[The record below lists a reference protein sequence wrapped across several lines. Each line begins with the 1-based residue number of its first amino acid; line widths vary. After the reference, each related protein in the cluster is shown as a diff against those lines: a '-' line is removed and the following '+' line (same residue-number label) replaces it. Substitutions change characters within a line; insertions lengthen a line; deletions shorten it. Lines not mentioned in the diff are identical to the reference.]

1 MARTAATIPIGAD
14 TRQLEKDIQIALSR
28 DFKLKGIN
36 EKAITQPL
44 GRITGASNEF
54 QKSLDASN
62 ARVIAFGASAG
73 IIYQVQKSFSDL
85 IRTTIDVEKSLK
97 DINVIL
103 NASPATLRAFGDELF
118 NIAKNTGQT
127 FKEVAQAA
135 TEFSRQGLGVE
146 ETLKRTRDALILTRL
161 SGLDTVSSV
170 EALTAA
176 VNSFSKVGLDSTTVI
191 NKLAN
196 VDAAFAVSSG
206 DLASALQRVG
216 TTALDAGVNF
226 DELLAI
232 VTSVQQSTARGGAVI
247 GNSLKTIFTRIQR
260 KDTLEA
266 LSGIGVAVKDLE
278 GNTLPAIGI
287 LEQLAKKFDSLSDSQ
302 KSVVAEQVGGVF
314 QINIL
319 KAALGDLSK
328 EYSVYKNALDVA
340 GSSTDQAMQRN
351 EALNQTVSALLNK
364 TLANVTRVG
373 SQVGESAFK
382 PTIDNLLTTLN
393 KGLDAF
399 SLDTSTTGGKIGKGL
414 VEGIGTFI
422 SGPGIVLLTAIVGKL
437 FLNLS
442 KFALD
447 SLKSFLSLNQAA
459 EQRSLIQQKILD
471 IMLKEPQL
479 IASVLSKQINL
490 LQVEDQIL
498 NTIKAQTLERQRA
511 ASMANQLTGNLV
523 NRGVIV
529 GKGNILTA
537 NTKTRSEGHIPEIY
551 GALAGGYVPGKIKQM
566 IMPGEGKI
574 TYNDAET
581 IKQFPGMS
589 QPAILPPRSSKAGQ
603 KYEKDFSNKLGF
615 NPYASQGFVPN
626 FALAGAKLES
636 YIQKEFAK
644 KGFISISEDEASV
657 AKSAGIPVKYLYND
671 YPFIDQTYRK
681 DLTSLFK
688 TREEQKAGERA
699 ANIKQ
704 EMGVGGFSNKRP
716 FSNYGVIFPSFSQ
729 DAPGISAGYATDAK
743 KQRRAYRFKTFPFP
757 AANFDIN
764 EKLYED
770 IRKNLIDISSNYFR
784 GLITKP
790 QVVDTNRFKAN
801 IQSNL
806 SRSAVESSLGQVFE
820 AGIKSSISATTLNQ
834 TQGFDLS
841 PDELSRVQQR
851 FKLPY
856 RNFGIASQVDLKNSL
871 SEGNLNSMAGKIYR
885 FENPSDN
892 MSKTKSRY
900 NGFIPNFAGLQK
912 ALDAEK
918 AMGGQPVIDFQ
929 KNIGLYVRD
938 GNTQKSFSDVEKDHP
953 EGIQNAI
960 KNSKILQT
968 SFNRGFTPNFAP
980 LVDTSKPISPLNQ
993 QVAQANIRGGLNYSN
1008 LQTSVKLLED
1018 AGMRSAYSLNNST
1031 SRLTKFGDSMKNMA
1045 STVDRFNQKMEGT
1058 ILTLS
1063 FLAPSLIQ
1071 TAAQFAPQDAR
1082 TQAKYN
1088 TVSQATQYGGLGFQV
1103 GIPLA
1108 AAAAPAIGPFAAGI
1122 PLATAAIGAGYGAFA
1137 GNKQGEEML
1146 KQEKVQSLS
1155 KELAILQD
1163 RFNQTQ
1169 GSIQQVTP
1177 LIDQYKRTLSL
1188 DGPNDIKKAN
1198 LDIIFEKIVDQV
1210 SMLPVDIQ
1218 AGVLDKIREGKFE
1231 EIGSLMAQNFAKGAA
1246 EVRAKEIAIFFE
1258 SLNTQ
1263 GGVKSKEEA
1272 KVAARALL
1280 DVRSNE
1286 TGLRYTSTLAKTEEG
1301 RKQID
1306 GVINQLNN
1314 LSQTNRTKNN
1324 TDLQGLKDLQTS
1336 VDSTGQL
1343 TLSKKLSGQE
1353 GSMQYAGA
1361 FVDSLM
1367 KDATNTPAKNYLA
1380 DGKAPENNKKIAE
1393 QTATAALTLENFV
1406 NTLKGIYT
1414 DANGKV
1420 APEFQDVANKA
1431 IKIAI
1436 STGNLDDAVK
1446 FTIEELQR
1454 TKAAAGQLTENVLRS
1469 IQTTQDFIDAYRND
1483 LQNMEQ
1489 FTALD
1494 IQKYMKTI
1502 GQGEDFSPGKLLAG
1516 EYEKQ
1521 LRQIDSEIL
1530 NQDSRDLIVK
1540 SVTEQEAVL
1549 REKLKSRIITE
1560 DQYKNAL
1567 LALIEN
1573 QKTESK
1579 RAGGLMFA
1587 DQYKQEKQGE
1597 REARLLS
1604 GKAVSEGRKVLDVGD
1619 AFFTEFDYKTEDLYR
1634 DLQNGAM
1641 DTAKTIKSEMGNAF
1655 QSIIDNSQTADQAFT
1670 NMALNISRRIQQLA
1684 LEAAVNQTF
1693 SSLFQGTGL
1702 SDIFKF
1708 SAGGSVKN
1716 YATGGEVTGGSKQ
1729 KDDVLSLLM
1738 GGEYVIKKSAVNRY
1752 GVNFLDQLNNL
1763 KVPKMADG
1771 GSLRQGGE
1779 SQYISMTNTSRKS
1792 SAEEVNASEAIR
1804 LAQLQR
1810 DVVDL
1815 PGENPNSGGGFFYQ
1829 GAANYQYDNPLY
1841 PTEGS
1846 FNVDSNL
1853 SDAALYDPNN
1863 PQSEKL
1869 KERYVNLQDYLAERI
1884 NSKDAYD
1891 KQYAEDARNLEI
1903 ANSKQKAMIDQI
1915 NKSQRDAYN
1924 QARNNGLIGG
1934 ALTAGAILGAGAFS
1948 RYASPLIKNFLSPGG
1963 GSPFKAGNLF
1973 GSSDTRKATG
1983 TSPADAFGT
1992 GSSGRLPVG
2001 RAKGSPKGGE
2011 KDNIPALLMGGE
2023 YVINKKAVKK
2033 YGQGFFDNINYSRI
2047 PKFARGG
2054 PVGNESI
2061 NPNPQNFND
2070 FTPQI
2075 NTSPSRQMFNDF
2087 TAPISTSPDRQIFN
2101 NSTPPIYQSAQPNT
2115 TPDRQVIRQNVDQ
2128 SQDNSS
2134 SSNITNNVN
2143 VNVTVSP
2150 QGTAQTTVAQNT
2162 NANESDS
2169 SSAFDLNQ
2177 SKALAY
2183 KIKLEVVK
2191 IIGEQQRLGGL
2202 LRR

>member
-14 TRQLEKDIQIALSR
+14 TRQLERDIQIALSK
-28 DFKLKGIN
+28 DFKLKGLN
-36 EKAITQPL
+36 EKAFTQPL
-44 GRITGASNEF
+44 GRITGATNEF

-73 IIYQVQKSFSDL
+73 IIYQVQKSFADL

-103 NASPATLRAFGDELF
+103 NASPATLKAFGDQLF
-118 NIAKNTGQT
+118 DIAKNTGQT
-127 FKEVAQAA
+127 FKEVATAA
-135 TEFSRQGLGVE
+135 TELARQGLGVE

-170 EALTAA
+170 EALTSA
-176 VNSFSKVGLDSTTVI
+176 VNSFSKVGLDSTVVI

-206 DLASALQRVG
+206 DLANAIQRVG

-226 DELLAI
+226 DQLLAI
-232 VTSVQQSTARGGAVI
+232 VTSVQQTTARGGAVI

-260 KDTLEA
+260 QDTLES
-266 LSGIGVAVKDLE
+266 LSGIGIAVKDLQ

-287 LEQLAKKFDSLSDSQ
+287 LEQLARKFDSLSDSQ
-302 KSVVAEQVGGVF
+302 KSVIAEQVGGVF

-328 EYSVYKNALDVA
+328 EYSVYTNALDVA
-340 GSSTDQAMQRN
+340 GSSTDQAIQRN
-351 EALNQTVSALLNK
+351 EELNQTVSALLNK

-373 SQVGESAFK
+373 SQIGESAFK
-382 PTIDNLLTTLN
+382 PTINNLLTTLN

-422 SGPGIVLLTAIVGKL
+422 SGPGIVLLTAIIGKL

-459 EQRSLIQQKILD
+459 EQRTLIQQKILD
-471 IMLKEPQL
+471 IISKEPQL

-490 LQVEDQIL
+490 LQIEDQIL
-498 NTIKAQTLERQRA
+498 STIKAQTLERQRA
-511 ASMANQLTGNLV
+511 ASIASQLTGNLV
-523 NRGVIV
+523 NRGVVV
-529 GKGNILTA
+529 GKGNILTTSA
-537 NTKTRSEGHIPEIY
+537 KTRSEGHLPEIY
-551 GALAGGYVPGKIKQM
+551 GALAGGYVPGQVKQM

-574 TYNDAET
+574 IYNDAET
-581 IKQFPGMS
+581 IKKFPGMS
-589 QPAILPPRSSKAGQ
+589 QPAILPPYSSEAGK
-603 KYEKDFSNKLGF
+603 KYEKDFSNKFGF

-626 FALAGAKLES
+626 FALAGAKLDS

-644 KGFISISEDEASV
+644 KGFISISADEAAV
-657 AKSAGIPVKYLYND
+657 AKNSGIPVKYLYGD
-671 YPFIDQTYRK
+671 YPFIEQKYRTN
-681 DLTSLFK
+681 LTSLYK
-688 TREEQKAGERA
+688 TVEEEKAGVRA
-699 ANIKQ
+699 INIKEQ
-704 EMGVGGFSNKRP
+704 MGVGGFSNKRP
-716 FSNYGVIFPSFSQ
+716 FSNYGVVFPSFSQ
-729 DAPGISAGYATDAK
+729 DAPGISAGYVTDAK
-743 KQRRAYRFKTFPFP
+743 KQRRSYRFKTFPFP

-770 IRKNLIDISSNYFR
+770 IRKNLIDISANYFR

-790 QVVDTNRFKAN
+790 QLVDTNRFKVN

-820 AGIKSSISATTLNQ
+820 AGIKSSISSTTLSEIE
-834 TQGFDLS
+834 GFDLS
-841 PDELSRVQQR
+841 ADELSRIQKR

-856 RNFGIASQVDLKNSL
+856 GNFGVASQVDLKNSL
-871 SEGNLNSMAGKIYR
+871 SEGNLNSMARKIYR
-885 FENPSDN
+885 FENPADN
-892 MSKTKSRY
+892 ISKTKARY
-900 NGFIPNFAGLQK
+900 NGFIPNFAALQK
-912 ALDAEK
+912 ALDAEI

-938 GNTQKSFSDVEKDHP
+938 GNTQKSFSDVKKDHP
-953 EGIQNAI
+953 EGMQNAI

-980 LVDTSKPISPLNQ
+980 LVNTSKPISPLSQ
-993 QVAQANIRGGLNYSN
+993 QIAEANIRGGLNYSN
-1008 LQTSVKLLED
+1008 LQTSVKILED
-1018 AGMRSAYSLNNST
+1018 AGVRNAYSINNAT
-1031 SRLTKFGDSMKNMA
+1031 SRLTKFGDSMRNIA

-1071 TAAQFAPQDAR
+1071 TAAQFAPQNAA

-1088 TVSQATQYGGLGFQV
+1088 TASQVTQYGGLGFQA

-1108 AAAAPAIGPFAAGI
+1108 AAAAPVIGPYAAAI
-1122 PLATAAIGAGYGAFA
+1122 PLATAAVGAGYGAYA
-1137 GNKQGEEML
+1137 GSKQGEEML

-1169 GSIQQVTP
+1169 GAIQQVTP

-1188 DGPNDIKKAN
+1188 EGPNDIKQAN

-1218 AGVLDKIREGKFE
+1218 SGVLDKIREGKFE

-1246 EVRAKEIAIFFE
+1246 EVRSKEIAVFFE

-1263 GGVKSKEEA
+1263 GGIQSKEEA

-1286 TGLRYTSTLAKTEEG
+1286 TGLRYTTTLAKTEEG
-1301 RKQID
+1301 RKKID
-1306 GVINQLNN
+1306 NVIGQLND
-1314 LSQTNRTKNN
+1314 LSQLKGIKNN
-1324 TDLQGLKDLQTS
+1324 VDLKTLQGVETS
-1336 VDSTGQL
+1336 IDSTGQL
-1343 TLSKKLSGQE
+1343 TLSKQLAGKQ

-1367 KDATNTPAKNYLA
+1367 KDMSNTKGKDYLA
-1380 DGKAPENNKKIAE
+1380 DGKAPENNKKIAQE
-1393 QTATAALTLENFV
+1393 TANAASTLEKFV
-1406 NTLKGIYT
+1406 DTLKEIYT
-1414 DANGKV
+1414 DADGKV
-1420 APEFQDVANKA
+1420 APEFEDVANKA

-1436 STGNLDDAVK
+1436 SSGNLDDAVK
-1446 FTIEELQR
+1446 FTVEELQK
-1454 TKAAAGQLTENVLRS
+1454 TKAAAGQLTEKFLRS
-1469 IQTTQDFIDAYRND
+1469 IQTTQDFIDSYRND
-1483 LQNMEQ
+1483 LKKLG
-1489 FTALD
+1489 ALSAGN
-1494 IQKYMKTI
+1494 IQTYLKTL
-1502 GQGEDFSPGKLLAG
+1502 GQGEDFAPDKLLG
-1516 EYEKQ
+1516 MEYEKQ
-1521 LRQIDSEIL
+1521 LRQINSDIL
-1530 NQDSRDLIVK
+1530 NQDRRDEVVK
-1540 SVTEQEAVL
+1540 NITEQEVIL

-1560 DQYKNAL
+1560 DQYRNAL

-1573 QKTESK
+1573 QKTENK
-1579 RAGGLMFA
+1579 RANGLMFA
-1587 DQYKQEKQGE
+1587 DQYKQEKQQQ
-1597 REARLLS
+1597 RETRLLA
-1604 GKAVSEGRKVLDVGD
+1604 GKSVGEGRKALDVAD

-1684 LEAAVNQTF
+1684 LEAAISQTF

-1708 SAGGSVKN
+1708 SSGGPVKN

-1763 KVPKMADG
+1763 KIPKMADG
-1771 GSLRQGGE
+1771 GVLRKGGE
-1779 SQYISMTNTSRKS
+1779 SQYISMTNTSRKP
-1792 SAEEVNASEAIR
+1792 SAEEVNASEAMR

-1829 GAANYQYDNPLY
+1829 GTANYQYNDPLY
-1841 PTEGS
+1841 PTDGQ
-1846 FNVDSNL
+1846 FNIDSNL
-1853 SDAALYDPNN
+1853 NAAALYDTNN
-1863 PQSEKL
+1863 PQNDIL
-1869 KERYVNLQDYLAERI
+1869 KQRYVDLQDYLAERI

-1891 KQYAEDARNLEI
+1891 KQYAEEIKNIEEANAR
-1903 ANSKQKAMIDQI
+1903 QRQMIDQI
-1915 NKSQRDAYN
+1915 NQAQRNAYY
-1924 QARNNGLIGG
+1924 QARNNQLIGG
-1934 ALTAGAILGAGAFS
+1934 ALTAGTILGAGAFS
-1948 RYASPLIKNFLSPGG
+1948 QYVSPYIKNFLSPGG

-1973 GSSDTRKATG
+1973 GSSEIRKATG
-1983 TSPADAFGT
+1983 NSPADIFGT

-2023 YVINKKAVKK
+2023 YVVNKKAVKK
-2033 YGQGFFDNINYSRI
+2033 YGQNFFDNLNYSRI
-2047 PKFARGG
+2047 PRFAQGG
-2054 PVGNESI
+2054 PVGSERI
-2061 NPNPQNFND
+2061 NATAQNFNGL
-2070 FTPQI
+2070 
-2075 NTSPSRQMFNDF
+2075 SS
-2087 TAPISTSPDRQIFN
+2087 
-2101 NSTPPIYQSAQPNT
+2101 PIYQSMQPNGNS
-2115 TPDRQVIRQNVDQ
+2115 DRQIVRQSVDQ

-2134 SSNITNNVN
+2134 STNITNNVN

-2150 QGTAQTTVAQNT
+2150 QGNVQTAVSQNT
-2162 NANESDS
+2162 NGNNTS
-2169 SSAFDLNQ
+2169 SNSQIEINQ
-2177 SKALAY
+2177 SKDLAN

-2191 IIGEQQRLGGL
+2191 IIGEQQRLGGV